1 MKVTYPKLA
10 LRLCLLICLGLSLP
24 SCENRQARLSL
35 ADIASYLQDSP
46 DSARAALE
54 AIDSSSLNTKA
65 LRADYALLYSA
76 ALYKTYAD
84 TTDLGI
90 ISPAVDFYGRK
101 GADPDKKLKTY
112 YYEGV
117 TYYNRGEYDR
127 AIVSLSRA
135 EELVPEVTD
144 RLYVGLLYSMISY
157 TYNKTRNF
165 IEEYKYIN
173 LAMDVFTALGASKY
187 YYTTLLS
194 VGEALANLLRYDEAE
209 DIYKDMLRDPLT
221 PASLINDI
229 KEDYAL
235 MLMSHHFSDP
245 QAALTLYKEV
255 LAAGNGLRNINLWA
269 SYACALSYCGYPEE
283 SEEVFDQ
290 LYSMPT
296 KRYTTIDSW
305 KSAAYYNEGRYK
317 ESLIFLQKSIA
328 YYDSLVNVSV
338 SQAATRAQRDYFVTQ
353 SNQLRLEKEN
363 DRMTLSAII
372 VGLLLV
378 SLLLYFLYRS
388 RSERLEREKVRMAD
402 IAENMKKRL
411 RESEEVRALEKVS
424 LDGLVSEKETEISS
438 LRKEIDTKEEILANL
453 RNEYARMYKTQ
464 FKYLG
469 DLCETFL
476 LANDRKDSQRI
487 VYDKVRDMLKNLSGD
502 SAGQKR
508 FERMID
514 KSLDNL
520 MKHFRDD
527 FPDYS
532 DEDYRFVSY
541 IFVGFDATTL
551 CIIFNM
557 PSVAAVYMRKSR
569 VKKAILESNSEFK
582 DNYLLMLT

>member
-10 LRLCLLICLGLSLP
+10 LRLCLLICLGLSLS

-135 EELVPEVTD
+135 EELVPEVSD
-144 RLYVGLLYSMISY
+144 SVYVGLLYSMICY

-165 IEEYKYIN
+165 IEEYKYISQ
-173 LAMDVFTALGASKY
+173 AMDVFTAIGASKY
-187 YYTTLLS
+187 HYTTLLS
-194 VGEALANLLRYDEAE
+194 VGEALANLERYDEAE
-209 DIYKDMLRDPLT
+209 EIYRSLLDDKST
-221 PASLINDI
+221 PNFIVNDI

-235 MLMSHHFSDP
+235 LLSRFGQDHIK
-245 QAALTLYKEV
+245 ALELYREV
-255 LAAGNGLRNINLWA
+255 LSSGNGFRNVNLWA
-269 SYACALSYCGYPEE
+269 SYACVLSYCGYPEE

>member
-1 MKVTYPKLA
+1 MKAAFLKFAMSCLVLA
-10 LRLCLLICLGLSLP
+10 LL
-24 SCENRQARLSL
+24 SCENRVTRASL
-35 ADIASYLQDSP
+35 ADIEGYVHEFT
-46 DSARAALE
+46 DSARTALE

-76 ALYKTYAD
+76 ALDKTYAD

-90 ISPAVDFYGRK
+90 IRPAVEFYGRK
-101 GADPDKKLKTY
+101 DANPDKKLKAY

-127 AIVSLSRA
+127 AIVSFSRA
-135 EELVPEVTD
+135 EEMVPEVTD

-569 VKKAILESNSEFK
+569 VKKAIIESNSEFK

>member
-1 MKVTYPKLA
+1 MKATFLKFAMFCLVLA
-10 LRLCLLICLGLSLP
+10 LL
-24 SCENRQARLSL
+24 SCENRVTRASL
-35 ADIASYLQDSP
+35 ADIEGYVHEFT
-46 DSARAALE
+46 DSARTALE

-76 ALYKTYAD
+76 ALDKTYAD

-90 ISPAVDFYGRK
+90 IRPAVEFYGRK
-101 GADPDKKLKTY
+101 DANPDKKLKAY

-127 AIVSLSRA
+127 AIVAFSQA
-135 EELVPEVTD
+135 EEMVPEVTD
-144 RLYVGLLYSMISY
+144 RLYVGLLYSRISD
-157 TYNKTRNF
+157 TYNKTHNYE
-165 IEEYKYIN
+165 EEYKYII
-173 LAMDVFTALGASKY
+173 LAKDVFTEINATKY
-187 YYTTLLS
+187 LHTTLLGI
-194 VGEALANLLRYDEAE
+194 GESLANLGRYE
-209 DIYKDMLRDPLT
+209 DAKEIYRNLLDDSSI
-221 PASLINDI
+221 PAFLVKEV

-235 MLMSHHFSDP
+235 LLLIMPSPDP
-245 QAALTLYKEV
+245 KASLDLFMEV
-255 LAAGNGLRNINLWA
+255 LNAGDGLRNINLWA
-269 SYACALSYCGYPEE
+269 AYACALSYCGYTKE
-283 SEEVFDQ
+283 SDVVFSQ
-290 LYSMPT
+290 LYDSSGNE
-296 KRYTTIDSW
+296 YTTVDSW
-305 KSAAYYNEGRYK
+305 KSAACDHEGRYS
-317 ESLIFLQKSIA
+317 EALNLLQKSIS
-328 YYDSLVNVSV
+328 YQDSLLNVSL
-338 SQAATRAQRDYFVTQ
+338 SQATVRAQRDYFVTQ

-532 DEDYRFVSY
+532 EEDYRFVSY

-569 VKKAILESNSEFK
+569 VKKAIIESNSEFK
-582 DNYLLMLT
+582 ENYLLMLT